1 MFNNKLKSFF
11 NNYVLNKLPILAF
24 ISLTLLFIINSLL
37 NIGLLGENS
46 LFFDNMLLDFTCDS
60 ENRHFET
67 FISHFPV
74 ILLIVLG
81 FKNINVLLII
91 HGFWLYFSTLILF
104 LSSYFLFPSKQ
115 KHLFSFLGCNKQFM
129 SILLVSIVS

>member
-1 MFNNKLKSFF
+1 MVVNNKIKLFF
-11 NNYVLNKLPILAF
+11 NNYVLNKLTIVTF
-24 ISLTLLFIINSLL
+24 VSLTLLFIVNSLL

-74 ILLIVLG
+74 IV
-81 FKNINVLLII
+81 
-91 HGFWLYFSTLILF
+91 LIL
-104 LSSYFLFPSKQ
+104 LGCKSKQ
-115 KHLFSFLGCNKQFM
+115 KVSYHL
-129 SILLVSIVS
+129 IYI